1 MIDYIGYRGYN
12 EYLLPWLQKGSTP
25 KNKSIYTNDVPLFLQ
40 FVIKIYIC
48 ACKLECKYR
57 SVFGVI
63 ILPSLVLEGKLL
75 DGLLFGC
82 VLLNFGDFLA
92 ES

>member
-12 EYLLPWLQKGSTP
+12 EYLLSWLQKVSTP

-48 ACKLECKYR
+48 ACELECKYR

-82 VLLNFGDFLA
+82 VILNFGDFLA

>member
-1 MIDYIGYRGYN
+1 M
-12 EYLLPWLQKGSTP
+12 LPWLQKGSTP